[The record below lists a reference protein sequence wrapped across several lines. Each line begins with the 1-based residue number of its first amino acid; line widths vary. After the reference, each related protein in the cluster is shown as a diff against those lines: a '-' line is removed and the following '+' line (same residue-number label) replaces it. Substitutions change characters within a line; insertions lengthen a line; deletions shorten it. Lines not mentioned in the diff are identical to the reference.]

1 LLHRP
6 PREAPTPTTAQSAI
20 GEVALSAGAKLGVIQ
35 RALVAADERR
45 RHRMAIATVAIA
57 MLAACGDD
65 SDNDAA
71 SLTSV
76 EAVTPTQAS
85 VLREAAAVDRRM
97 ALVPD
102 AAVGRIGDTN
112 ALVAVVPGAG
122 NIAVY
127 VCDGEN
133 IAQGGELGQP
143 PTSELSRWFRGS
155 WDGHSPATLT
165 SGPFTL
171 TVTGQD
177 GTFSGELTLA
187 TGERLP
193 FSAARATDGDG
204 LYRVERF
211 DSFTGEVTAGGDS
224 IVFNGDERGAFHTVV
239 TRCRRV
245 LRRVVLADGTTT
257 TIVVE
262 ICG

>member
-1 LLHRP
+1 MRFRH
-6 PREAPTPTTAQSAI
+6 
-20 GEVALSAGAKLGVIQ
+20 
-35 RALVAADERR
+35 R
-45 RHRMAIATVAIA
+45 RHVAIATCALAVV
-57 MLAACGDD
+57 AACGDD
-65 SDNDAA
+65 SENDGE

-76 EAVTPTQAS
+76 EAVTPTQAA
-85 VLREAAAVDRRM
+85 VVRDAAAVDRRM

-102 AAVGRIGDTN
+102 AAVGRVADTN

-127 VCDGEN
+127 VCDEEN

-143 PTSELSRWFRGS
+143 PASELSRWFRGS
-155 WDGHSPATLT
+155 WDNQSQATLT

-171 TVTGQD
+171 TVAGQD

-193 FSAARATDGDG
+193 FSAAPATDGDG

-245 LRRVVLADGTTT
+245 RKQVVLADGTTT
-257 TIVVE
+257 TIIVE